1 MQETWKQDGRKRGL
15 ICPARALPVSRANL
29 RMEPMPDYLVMDGD
43 DEELELEFDL
53 DAIARMSVEERYRA
67 AIRLSLVMIE
77 MMERH
82 GHREPATVLQRPAR

>member
-1 MQETWKQDGRKRGL
+1 MD
-15 ICPARALPVSRANL
+15 
-29 RMEPMPDYLVMDGD
+29 PMPDYLIMDGE
-43 DEELELEFDL
+43 DEERELEFEL

-67 AIRLSLVMIE
+67 AIRLSRVLVE